1 VVGGETKARRW
12 ELGLY
17 LRGERLDPVALTAL
31 LGVTPTSTR
40 TRGQTRALRS
50 GHSVET
56 KVSVWHVKVTAGS
69 PTECVSALVTR
80 FGDRLPDLSRLPGVE
95 DAFLDMFVTFEP
107 GKDEGTEMRVEWDST
122 ALRQL
127 AECGLPLEVTF
138 AVVGL

>member
-1 VVGGETKARRW
+1 M
-12 ELGLY
+12 
-17 LRGERLDPVALTAL
+17 
-31 LGVTPTSTR
+31 
-40 TRGQTRALRS
+40 
-50 GHSVET
+50 ET